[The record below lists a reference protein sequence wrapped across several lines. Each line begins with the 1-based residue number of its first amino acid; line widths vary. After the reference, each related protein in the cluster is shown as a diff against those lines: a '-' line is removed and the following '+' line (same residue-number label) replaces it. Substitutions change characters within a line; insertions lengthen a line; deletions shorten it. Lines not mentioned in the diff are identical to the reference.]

1 MSESLGRIRG
11 TARCWTEHRG
21 PHENSLSYVVS
32 GPTPG
37 GAHHPC
43 LLYYPMILSHP
54 IICSCWEIHI
64 TLLYYW
70 SIFLFKLF
78 LLVGQA
84 IYVFL
89 CDGAWGFWPAVCA
102 SVIFYTPC

>member
-1 MSESLGRIRG
+1 MWS
-11 TARCWTEHRG
+11 
-21 PHENSLSYVVS
+21 P
-32 GPTPG
+32 
-37 GAHHPC
+37 AHHLEMLIIPV
-43 LLYYPMILSHP
+43 YYPMILSHP

-70 SIFLFKLF
+70 SILLFKLF
-78 LLVGQA
+78 SLTGRA

-102 SVIFYTPC
+102 LVDFYTLVELVSLDDSALARAGPDLAEW